1 MPEARRPVPEPSV
14 AMSAPVVT
22 IEITKD
28 YLHFSAAHFTIF
40 GPGRRENLH
49 GHNFD
54 VGCYVDTRVGADGLC
69 FDYNVVKS
77 KLERLCNE
85 LDERMIV
92 PERSPH
98 ISLERDAEYLIV
110 RFGDERI
117 PFLTRDVLVLPIRN
131 ATIEEF
137 AAYFVGRLA
146 GDPEI
151 ERLPIDA
158 ITIRIASGPGQ
169 WASCKWE
176 RSCNS

>member
-1 MPEARRPVPEPSV
+1 MPKISRASLE
-14 AMSAPVVT
+14 SAKVDAPIVT

-40 GPGRRENLH
+40 GPGSRENLH

-54 VGCYVDTRVGADGLC
+54 VGCFVDTRVGAEGLS
-69 FDYNVVKS
+69 FDYNIVKS
-77 KLERLCNE
+77 KLEALCKA

-92 PERSPH
+92 PARSPH
-98 ISLERDAEYLIV
+98 LTIEHDGDYVVV
-110 RFGDERI
+110 RFGAERI

-137 AAYFVGRLA
+137 ATYFVEQLTADRDLSA
-146 GDPEI
+146 
-151 ERLPIDA
+151 LPIDA

-176 RSCNS
+176 KP